1 MAELSPLFARSPHT
15 IFDPVLRSSTT
26 WHRITHPEANTFP
39 FSFLPPPSLLRSF
52 FSSSLPEVLEM
63 IDAIHT
69 HLSVFVKN
77 KFPSSLTR

>member
-26 WHRITHPEANTFP
+26 WHQITHPEANTFP
-39 FSFLPPPSLLRSF
+39 FSLPRSF

-63 IDAIHT
+63 IDTIHT
-69 HLSVFVKN
+69 HLSLFAEKQISPVFN
-77 KFPSSLTR
+77 